1 MHGCSTYRST
11 NDDIIVLSS
20 SHFNALEFNNSV
32 IIITLVNV
40 KVLGLVATHWCRLNY
55 ELRRKR

>member
-11 NDDIIVLSS
+11 NDDIIVLFS

-55 ELRRKR
+55 ELE